1 MSYRQF
7 YHAYQQYQDHVIAC
21 YMIGIGGYIKE
32 KKLEDLTTYELRELH
47 YTGLNYMSRHIE
59 DFKNINEG
67 AQKCLILFNLEH
79 DFETNV
85 SKIGNVGEVLDYLFD
100 QMRYC
105 DRMKHDID
113 YLKHGGKVAS
123 VLLRY
128 FEKVGS
134 KINIDDKLNIQF
146 VFDKEEVKQIE

>member
-7 YHAYQQYQDHVIAC
+7 YQAYQQCQDHVVAC
-21 YMIGIGGYIKE
+21 YMIGIGGFIKT
-32 KKLEDLTTYELRELH
+32 KKLEELNTIELRELH
-47 YTGLNYMSRHIE
+47 YTGLSYMSRHID
-59 DFKNINEG
+59 DFKNIEGEG
-67 AQKCLILFNLEH
+67 AKHALKLFNLEH
-79 DFETNV
+79 DFETDI

-105 DRMKHDID
+105 DRMKHNID

-123 VLLRY
+123 VLLHY
-128 FEKVGS
+128 FIKVGS

-146 VFDKEEVKQIE
+146 NFAEEVKKIE